1 MIFEIEKLAE
11 KFGKRTAFS
20 CKDEKITYSELFEKA
35 KKIAENLSGDKNPV
49 IVFGGRNINS
59 FASIIA
65 CIISKRAYVPV
76 EPNLPEE
83 RREKIISLSKAS
95 VILDCRGTEIEF
107 KKTENKCEPISENE
121 TAYIIFTSGSTG
133 NPKGVPLSYENL
145 DNFIGWIT
153 ALEPLSL
160 YENSGVLSHA
170 SFSFDLS
177 TASIFCSLL
186 KGNKLVQLSGNG
198 DFDEIFSAIEKEKP
212 EVFVATPTF
221 FRLCLM
227 NKDFSAENFPFIKC
241 VYFCG
246 ETLQKSLVKT
256 IFERFPDMQV
266 INAYGP
272 TEAASAVCAIEIT
285 KEILEREELLPVGIL
300 SSAAAEITAENGEIV
315 LKGKSVSKGY
325 LSGEAGGF
333 YKENGKNCFRT
344 GDMGYIENGKIYC
357 KGRSDSQIKYKG
369 YRIELS
375 EIEAVISS
383 VSGAENCAVIAKRN
397 PEGEIRLIKAFV
409 SGNIAEEKIREE
421 LSKKLPEYMIPKS
434 IKIMDYLPLNKN
446 GKTDRKELLNL

>member
-11 KFGKRTAFS
+11 KFAGRTAFS
-20 CKDEKITYSELFEKA
+20 CGNEKITYSGLFEKA
-35 KKIAENLSGDKNPV
+35 EKIAKKLSGEKNPV
-49 IVFGGRNINS
+49 IVFGGRNLSS
-59 FASIIA
+59 FAAIIA

-76 EPNLPEE
+76 EQNLPEE
-83 RREKIISLSKAS
+83 RRKKIISISKAS
-95 VILDCRGTEIEF
+95 LILDCGEPEIKF
-107 KKTENKCEPISENE
+107 IKTENKCEPLFENE

-133 NPKGVPLSYENL
+133 NPKGVPVSYENL
-145 DNFIGWIT
+145 ENFIGWIT
-153 ALEPLSL
+153 SLEPLSDF
-160 YENSGVLSHA
+160 EKTGVLSHA

-177 TASIFCSLL
+177 TAAIFYSLF
-186 KGNKLVQLSGNG
+186 KGGKLVQLSGSG
-198 DFDEIFSAIEKEKP
+198 DFDEIFSAAEKEKP

-221 FRLCLM
+221 FRLCLL
-227 NKDFSAENFPFIKC
+227 NRDFSAEKFPFVKC

-246 ETLQKSLVKT
+246 ETLQKSLVKA
-256 IFERFPDMQV
+256 IFERFPDIRI

-285 KEILEREELLPVGIL
+285 REILEKEELLPVGIL

-344 GDMGYIENGKIYC
+344 GDMGFIENGKIYC
-357 KGRSDSQIKYKG
+357 KGRLDSQIKYKG

-375 EIEAVISS
+375 EIEAVISALP
-383 VSGAENCAVIAKRN
+383 GTENCAVIAKRN
-397 PEGEIRLIKAFV
+397 PEGEVRLLQAFV
-409 SGNIAEEKIREE
+409 SGNIPEEKIREE

-434 IKIMDYLPLNKN
+434 IKFLDSLPLNKN
-446 GKTDRKELLNL
+446 GKIDRKELLEL

>member
-11 KFGKRTAFS
+11 KFGERTAFS
-20 CKDEKITYSELFEKA
+20 CKDEKITYSGLFEKA
-35 KKIAENLSGDKNPV
+35 GKTAKNLSGDKNAV
-49 IVFGGRNINS
+49 VVFGGRNLNS
-59 FASIIA
+59 FAAIIA
-65 CIISKRAYVPV
+65 CIIAKRAYVPV
-76 EPNLPEE
+76 EPNLPKE
-83 RREKIISLSKAS
+83 RKEKIIALSKAS
-95 VILDCRGTEIEF
+95 VILDCRETDIKF
-107 KKTENKCEPISENE
+107 LKTENECEPLSENK

-133 NPKGVPLSYENL
+133 NPKGVPVSYGNL
-145 DNFIGWIT
+145 DNFIEWIT

-160 YENSGVLSHA
+160 YEKAGVLSHA
-170 SFSFDLS
+170 SFGFDLS
-177 TASIFCSLL
+177 TAAIFCSLF

-198 DFDEIFSAIEKEKP
+198 DFSEIFSAAEKEKP

-227 NKDFSAENFPFIKC
+227 NKDFSAEKFPFIKC

-246 ETLQKSLVKT
+246 ETLQKSLAKT
-256 IFERFPDMQV
+256 IFERFPDIRI

-285 KEILEREELLPVGIL
+285 KEILEKEELLPVGIQ

-315 LKGKSVSKGY
+315 IKGKSVSKGY

-333 YKENGKNCFRT
+333 YNENEKNCFRT

-357 KGRSDSQIKYKG
+357 KGRFDSQIKYKG

-383 VSGAENCAVIAKRN
+383 FPGVENCAVIAKRN
-397 PEGEIRLIKAFV
+397 PEGEVRLIKAFV
-409 SGNIAEEKIREE
+409 SGSITEEKIREE
-421 LSKKLPEYMIPKS
+421 LLKKLPEYMIPKS
-434 IKIMDYLPLNKN
+434 IKILDCLPLNKN